1 MKLTG
6 LSLLVLSGSAIH
18 ARFVEKHE
26 TNQIVLG
33 GPDDAAELYLIELT
47 PDQTMW
53 VTEEEKWELKRV
65 SITWYESTSS

>member
-6 LSLLVLSGSAIH
+6 LSLLALSASVIH

-26 TNQIVLG
+26 TNQIILNG
-33 GPDDAAELYLIELT
+33 AEDAAELYLIELA
-47 PDQTMW
+47 PDYHMW

-65 SITWYESTSS
+65 STT